1 MKTFDGI
8 VFRGT
13 FRDYQQRVLDTV
25 ENHIQDGKINIVAAP
40 GSGKTILGLELIRR
54 QKSPCLIF
62 SPTVT
67 IRDQWGERFEGFF
80 VPEGEK
86 LEKYYSSNLNKLSL
100 LNSITY
106 QAMYSALKK
115 IKVETEDETIDY
127 SNIDLFKLVK
137 EQGIKTICL
146 DEAHHLQN
154 EWQKSLEMFVKGLDK
169 DVMIISL
176 TATPPYDATAVEW
189 ERYQTICGQIDEEI
203 SVPELVKTN
212 TLCPHQD
219 FVYLNF
225 PTEKEVKNFK
235 DYKERANNG
244 IKELINSGLLEPI
257 YNSLINTHKDNFDFL
272 YTNAKEII
280 ALFILLNKAGYKI
293 PQKLKKMLTT
303 KGILPKFDLKY
314 GERAVNFLLSSEIT
328 SEEAK
333 EEISKI
339 FKKYSLIE
347 KRKVCLDLNDKLKK
361 QVYSSMGKLKSI
373 ETITE
378 SEISALGKK
387 LRMLILTD
395 YIKKESIKDIG
406 TNNEISNIS
415 IVSIFESLRRKFPKE
430 NIGVLSGSLVV
441 LPNALKE
448 HFIKIEKLTSKDF
461 SLKPIENTN
470 YSVFNFKGGNKQKVQ
485 IVSKIFK
492 DGLINILVGTK
503 SLLGEGWDS
512 PCINSL
518 ILASFVGSF
527 MLSNQMRGRAIRIDK
542 NAPDKVSNIWHLATV
557 EPEYILEENFIK
569 RKSKKLSEQ
578 YYDTKSC
585 DLEMLER
592 RFECFVGPSFSGSG
606 IESGIDR
613 ISHIKPPYNKE
624 NVDKINAKTLELSK
638 QRDVT
643 KASWT
648 TDIKGSARTFLETDI
663 PKEKKVRAFTFQN
676 ILLELLIFGLIT
688 YIVYFIYD
696 VFIRTGSI
704 IAVAGGVVAIGLLI
718 AYSGK
723 ISDKIMS
730 HLTPKQSIKTMA
742 KAVLHTLKFMGEVQS
757 NCYVKIK
764 QNDKKDL
771 TVVVCGASVREENI
785 FNTAIT
791 ELFSPIENP
800 RYILARK
807 HIFNEPDERVSLA
820 VPSIIGQKKEY
831 TEEFFKEIQKH
842 TGKLLLIYTRNEEG
856 RRFILSCRKKSY
868 ITLNYK
874 QINKKHKVSNWE

>member
-1 MKTFDGI
+1 MKNFDGI

-25 ENHIQDGKINIVAAP
+25 DNHMQDGKINIVAAP

-54 QKSPCLIF
+54 QNSPCLIF

-154 EWQKSLEMFVKGLDK
+154 EWQKALEMFVKGLDK
-169 DVMIISL
+169 DIVIISL
-176 TATPPYDATAVEW
+176 TATPPYDAGVMEW

-235 DYKERANNG
+235 DYKERANSG
-244 IKELINSGLLEPI
+244 IKDLIASGILEPV
-257 YNSLINTHKDNFDFL
+257 YNNIINTQKDNFDFL
-272 YTNAKEII
+272 YTNAKEVI
-280 ALFILLNKAGYKI
+280 ALYILLEKAGYKI
-293 PQKLKKMLTT
+293 PRKLKKMLTT
-303 KGILPKFDLKY
+303 KGALPKFSLKY
-314 GERAVNFLLSSEIT
+314 GERAVNFLLACEIT
-328 SEEAK
+328 TEEQK
-333 EEISKI
+333 LEITKI

-347 KRKVCLDLNDKLKK
+347 KRKVCLDLNEKLKK
-361 QVYSSMGKLKSI
+361 QVYSSMGKLSSI

-378 SEISALGKK
+378 SEIKALGKN

-406 TNNEISNIS
+406 TTNEISNIS
-415 IVSIFESLRRKFPKE
+415 IVSIFETLRRKFPKE
-430 NIGVLSGSLVV
+430 NIGVLSGSLVI
-441 LPNALKE
+441 LPASLKE
-448 HFIKIEKLTSKDF
+448 HFSKTEKLSAKDF
-461 SLKPIENTN
+461 STKPIENTT
-470 YSVFNFKGGNKQKVQ
+470 YAVFNFKGGNKQKVQ

-557 EPEYILEENFIK
+557 EPEYILEDNFIK
-569 RKSKKLSEQ
+569 RKSKKLTEQ
-578 YYDTKSC
+578 YYNTESC

-592 RFECFVGPSFSGSG
+592 RFECFVGPRVEGSG

-613 ISHIKPPYNKE
+613 ISHIKPPYSKE
-624 NVDKINAKTLELSK
+624 NVDKINEKTLALSC
-638 QRDVT
+638 QRDLT
-643 KASWT
+643 KSSWKA
-648 TDIKGSARTFLETDI
+648 DVSGNARTFLETDV
-663 PKEKKVRAFTFQN
+663 PKEKRIRAFTFQN
-676 ILLELLIFGLIT
+676 LLLQVIITSIMGLV
-688 YIVYFIYD
+688 VYFTYNM
-696 VFIRTGSI
+696 FMSTGNI
-704 IAVAGGVVAIGLLI
+704 ITVAAGVIIIGFLVV
-718 AYSGK
+718 YSGK
-723 ISDKIMS
+723 IIDKIMS

-742 KAVLHTLKFMGEVQS
+742 KTVLHTLKFMGEIQS
-757 NCYVKIK
+757 DCYVKIK
-764 QNDKKDL
+764 KNEKDDL
-771 TVVVCGASVREENI
+771 TVVLCGASIREENL

-791 ELFSPIENP
+791 EMFSPIDNP

-807 HIFNEPDERVSLA
+807 NIFKEPDVRISLA
-820 VPSIIGQKKEY
+820 VPNIIGQKKEY
-831 TEEFFKEIQKH
+831 AEEFYKELQKH
-842 TGKLLLIYTRNEEG
+842 TGKLLLVYTRNEYG
-856 RRFILSCRKKSY
+856 RRFILDCRKKSY